1 MSKAIFVLGVILTLV
16 TSCKKDEQTVPTTTS
31 TNSNVTKQLSSILFG
46 TDTIF
51 TLFYKNNK
59 IDSLVNKT
67 NGLFFNFLHENN
79 SITWFRTVDGE
90 IPENHKKYFTALLDT
105 DGLTFSSSQRSG
117 ANSTYLYENNQL
129 IEIKSTSVK
138 IPGEQATDRKN
149 QYKWDNGNIV
159 RLISN
164 RMNETIN
171 DTLYYEYSTKLNKD
185 FWHIGTAWLSEL
197 YRIENVL
204 FRNPVGVENKNLVK
218 SIYNSNKQVITSFDY
233 QLDDA
238 GYVVKYTVNNFQYTN
253 GLQTVKTSE
262 ASFVWK

>member
-1 MSKAIFVLGVILTLV
+1 MSKVIFVLGVMLILV

-105 DGLTFSSSQRSG
+105 DGLTYSSSENSG
-117 ANSTYLYENNQL
+117 ENSTYLYDNKQL

-138 IPGEQATDRKN
+138 IPGEPAIDRKN
-149 QYKWDNGNIV
+149 QYKWENGNIV

-164 RMNETIN
+164 RMNVTIN

-185 FWHIGTAWLSEL
+185 FWHIGSVGLS
-197 YRIENVL
+197 
-204 FRNPVGVENKNLVK
+204 
-218 SIYNSNKQVITSFDY
+218 S
-233 QLDDA
+233 
-238 GYVVKYTVNNFQYTN
+238 
-253 GLQTVKTSE
+253 
-262 ASFVWK
+262 

>member
-1 MSKAIFVLGVILTLV
+1 MSKVIFVLGVILTLM
-16 TSCKKDEQTVPTTTS
+16 TSCKKEDQTAPTTTS
-31 TNSNVTKQLSSILFG
+31 TNNNGNKQLRAILSG
-46 TDTIF
+46 NDTVY

-59 IDSLVNKT
+59 IDSLVIKT
-67 NGLFFNFLHENN
+67 KGFFNFLHENN

-90 IPENHKKYFTALLDT
+90 IPENHKKFFTALLDT
-105 DGLTFSSSQRSG
+105 DGLTYSSSESAG
-117 ANSTYLYENNQL
+117 ENSTYLYENNQL

-138 IPGEQATDRKN
+138 IPGEPATYRKN
-149 QYKWDNGNIV
+149 QYKWENGNIV

-185 FWHIGTAWLSEL
+185 FWHIGNVGLSEL
-197 YRIENVL
+197 YRIQNVL
-204 FRNPVGVENKNLVK
+204 FRNPVGAENKNLVK
-218 SIYNSNKQVITSFDY
+218 SIYNSKKQVITSFDY

-238 GYVVKYTVNNFQYTN
+238 GYVVKYTAKNFDYTT
-253 GLQTVKTSE
+253 GSQTVKTGE

>member
-16 TSCKKDEQTVPTTTS
+16 TSCKKDEQTVPTTT
-31 TNSNVTKQLSSILFG
+31 NSNGTKQLSAILSG

-79 SITWFRTVDGE
+79 SITWFRSVDGE
-90 IPENHKKYFTALLDT
+90 IPENHKKYFTALLDI
-105 DGLTFSSSQRSG
+105 DELTFSSSQRSG
-117 ANSTYLYENNQL
+117 ENSTYLYENNQL

-138 IPGEQATDRKN
+138 IPGEQVTDRKN
-149 QYKWDNGNIV
+149 QYKWENGNIV

-238 GYVVKYTVNNFQYTN
+238 GYVVKYTVNNYQYTN

>member
-1 MSKAIFVLGVILTLV
+1 MSKLIFVLGAMLTLMI
-16 TSCKKDEQTVPTTTS
+16 SCKKDEQTVPTTPTS
-31 TNSNVTKQLSSILFG
+31 NSNGTKQLRAILSG

-51 TLFYKNNK
+51 SLYYKNNK
-59 IDSLVNKT
+59 IDSLVNKS
-67 NGLFFNFLHENN
+67 NGLFFNFLYENN

-90 IPENHKKYFTALLDT
+90 FPENHKKYFTALLDT
-105 DGLTFSSSQRSG
+105 DGFTYSSSQGSG
-117 ANSTYLYENNQL
+117 ENSTYLYENNQL

-138 IPGEQATDRKN
+138 IPGEPATDRRN
-149 QYKWDNGNIV
+149 QYKWENGNIV

-164 RMNETIN
+164 RMNVTIN
-171 DTLYYEYSTKLNKD
+171 DTLYYEYSTRVNND
-185 FWHIGTAWLSEL
+185 FWHIGNVGLSNL
-197 YRIENVL
+197 YRIESIL

-218 SIYNSNKQVITSFDY
+218 SIYNSKRQVITSFDY

>member
-1 MSKAIFVLGVILTLV
+1 MSKLIFVLGAMLTLMI
-16 TSCKKDEQTVPTTTS
+16 SCKKDDQTAPTTT
-31 TNSNVTKQLSSILFG
+31 TINNNGTKQLRAILSG

-59 IDSLVNKT
+59 IDSLVNKS
-67 NGLFFNFLHENN
+67 NGLFFNFLYENN

-90 IPENHKKYFTALLDT
+90 FPENHKKYFTALLDT
-105 DGLTFSSSQRSG
+105 DGFTFSSSQRSG
-117 ANSTYLYENNQL
+117 ANSTYLYVNSQL

-149 QYKWDNGNIV
+149 QYKWENGNIV

-197 YRIENVL
+197 YSIENLL

-218 SIYNSNKQVITSFDY
+218 SIFNSKKQVITSFDY

-238 GYVVKYTVNNFQYTN
+238 GYVVKYTTKNFDYTT
-253 GLQTVKTSE
+253 GSQTVKTGE
-262 ASFVWK
+262 AIFVWK

>member
-1 MSKAIFVLGVILTLV
+1 MSKVIFVLGVMLILV
-16 TSCKKDEQTVPTTTS
+16 TSCKKDEQTVPTTTT
-31 TNSNVTKQLSSILFG
+31 TNSNGTKQLWAILSG

-67 NGLFFNFLHENN
+67 NGLFINFLYENN
-79 SITWFRTVDGE
+79 SITMFRTVDGE
-90 IPENHKKYFTALLDT
+90 IPEDHKKIFVALLDT
-105 DGLTFSSSQRSG
+105 DGFTYSSSQPSAG
-117 ANSTYLYENNQL
+117 ENSTYLYENNQL
-129 IEIKSTSVK
+129 IEINSTDVS
-138 IPGEQATDRKN
+138 PGEPTTYRKN
-149 QYKWDNGNIV
+149 QYKWENGNIV

-164 RMNETIN
+164 RLSITRN

-185 FWHIGTAWLSEL
+185 FWHIGDVGLSEL
-197 YRIENVL
+197 YRNFL

-238 GYVVKYTVNNFQYTN
+238 GYVVKSTTKNFDYTT
-253 GLQTVKTSE
+253 GSQTVKTGE
-262 ASFVWK
+262 GNFVWK